1 MYSVYMLT
9 NKWRTVVYV
18 GMTDSLEG
26 RLLDHKNRR
35 FDGFTKRY
43 NCTNLVYF
51 EQHQS
56 ADAASKRERQ
66 LKGWTRAKKN
76 ELIETLNPEWNDL
89 SSLVLRS

>member
-26 RLLDHKNRR
+26 RLLDHKNGR

-51 EQHQS
+51 EHHELGH
-56 ADAASKRERQ
+56 AAAKRERQ

-76 ELIETLNPEWNDL
+76 ALIETLNPDWNDL
-89 SSLVLRS
+89 SPLVLRA